1 MTNVKTPSGA
11 SIIGEISEKVKNALG
26 LDLAVG
32 TPIYVGPTNIAHM
45 EREHPDAYERF
56 FVLIPKIISAPDF
69 VGQNPRD
76 GSIEYIKAFTTS
88 AGQYLKLA
96 VRISNDGFLFAR
108 SLYEI
113 LERTVRYRAE
123 IGTLKSLTERQE

>member
-1 MTNVKTPSGA
+1 MTYAQIPLGA
-11 SIIGEISEKVKNALG
+11 NIVGEISEKVKNALG

-32 TPIYVGPTNIAHM
+32 TPIFIGPTNVAHM

-56 FVLIPKIISAPDF
+56 FVLIPKIIYAPDF

-113 LERTVRYRAE
+113 LERTVLYRTE
-123 IGTLKSLTERQE
+123 IGALKPLT

>member
-1 MTNVKTPSGA
+1 MTYAQIPLGA
-11 SIIGEISEKVKNALG
+11 NIVGEISEKVKNALG

-32 TPIYVGPTNIAHM
+32 TPIFIGPTNVAHM

-56 FVLIPKIISAPDF
+56 FVLIPKIIYVPDF

-113 LERTVRYRAE
+113 LERTVLYRTE
-123 IGTLKSLTERQE
+123 IGALKPLT